1 MKIKNVICDIDG
13 VLLHD
18 NTPVPGADLFLARI
32 QEQGMPLVVLTNY
45 PSQTAQDLANRFA
58 AAGLEVPDERVLYL
72 GDGHRRF
79 PAPPGRQKSLRG
91 RRRRPDP

>member
-1 MKIKNVICDIDG
+1 MTIKNVICDIDG

-45 PSQTAQDLANRFA
+45 PSQTG
-58 AAGLEVPDERVLYL
+58 AGSGEPLL
-72 GDGHRRF
+72 
-79 PAPPGRQKSLRG
+79 
-91 RRRRPDP
+91 RRRA

>member
-45 PSQTAQDLANRFA
+45 PSQTTQDLA
-58 AAGLEVPDERVLYL
+58 
-72 GDGHRRF
+72 
-79 PAPPGRQKSLRG
+79 
-91 RRRRPDP
+91 